1 MNGNTLTE
9 AFINNSILEHVGV
22 TFIESSKDE
31 TFISYR
37 ELYDKSL
44 LLLGYLQELDIRPGE
59 ELLFQIEDNF
69 HFLSLFWACILGGII
84 PVPCSLGTTEDY
96 RLKLTHIWNSLSS
109 PHLVVERRISG
120 KLEGFL
126 QVNPLME
133 EKLIWLEDA
142 LQSGF
147 QHNVGVIYEALE
159 QDIAFIQFSSGS
171 TGAPKGVTLTHG
183 NLVANVSAIIHKS
196 ALTENDSYL
205 SWMPLTHDMGL
216 IGMYL
221 APMYRKINS
230 YLIPVDIFARRPMIW
245 LDKVNEHRITRTAS
259 PNFGYKLLMT
269 AFKPRN
275 ATDWDLSCI
284 RTIFNGAEPI
294 APSLCYKFMDLLE
307 NYGLKWTSV
316 YAVYG
321 LAEAS
326 VGVSFPSPDT
336 ELVTVTVDRR
346 FLVVGEKVRLI
357 TKGETGIHALTLVE
371 LGSALN
377 DCEIRISSDSS
388 ASLPELSIGF
398 IQIRGKNVTRGYY
411 NNPAATAK
419 LITGDGW
426 VNTGDLGFLQDGNL
440 VVTGRAKD
448 IIFVNGRNAYPHDIE
463 RIAEDT
469 EGVELGKVAVTGV
482 YDEELE
488 RDRILVFIQYKKSLS
503 TFAGLAAEVSRQINR
518 RMAIDVD
525 GVIPVK
531 IIPKT
536 TSGKVQRYI
545 LGESYKQGEYSE
557 IIHALAPLLEQERHS
572 KGIVLPQTDI
582 EISLSEIWRDT
593 LGLAQVGIHD
603 HFFEIGGNSMLL
615 LQMIDDLEAQYSGVV
630 SITDPFAYP
639 TIHDLAQFIMKSETS
654 QNPAVLELP
663 RLYMA
668 DSGMH
673 SAGVKSCVLRCS
685 LSGIQSEHLRQAA
698 LGLNARLDELL
709 LGIYMILL
717 SQVAPDSL
725 RIQMHAQLLR
735 NKAEEITLDQSE
747 LKDLPAALLAIQL
760 QRKREILSFR
770 LTDMFKRK
778 HVYPRLYVSPLFL
791 NREAGESTDDM
802 LQGYDLIVEV
812 GNLAASIEIAI
823 IFNDRLL
830 NNEEIRIVFANY
842 IHMLEHA
849 AEQLVFHG

>member
-9 AFINNSILEHVGV
+9 AFINNSVLDHVGV
-22 TFIESSKDE
+22 TFIESSQDE
-31 TFISYR
+31 NFISYR
-37 ELYDKSL
+37 ELYGKSL
-44 LLLGYLQELDIRPGE
+44 LLLGYLQELGIRPGE
-59 ELLFQIEDNF
+59 ELLFQIEDNL

-126 QVNPLME
+126 QLNPFME
-133 EKLIWLEDA
+133 DRLIWLEDA
-142 LQSGF
+142 MQADIH
-147 QHNVGVIYEALE
+147 HNTGVIHEVRE

-183 NLVANVSAIIHKS
+183 NLVANVSGIIHK
-196 ALTENDSYL
+196 AAITEKDSYL

-221 APMYRKINS
+221 APMYRQINS
-230 YLIPVDIFARRPMIW
+230 YLIPTDIFARRPMIW
-245 LDKVNEHRITRTAS
+245 LDKVNKHRVTRTAS

-294 APSLCYKFMDLLE
+294 APNLCHRFMDLLE
-307 NYGLKWTSV
+307 NYGLKRTSV
-316 YAVYG
+316 FPVYG

-326 VGVSFPSPDT
+326 VGVSFPPPDT

-346 FLVVGEKVRLI
+346 FLAVGEKVRFI
-357 TKGETGIHALTLVE
+357 PEGEAGMHALALVE

-377 DCEIRISSDSS
+377 DCEIRISSDSA
-388 ASLPELSIGF
+388 ASLPESSIGY
-398 IQIRGKNVTRGYY
+398 IQIRGKNVTGGYY

-426 VNTGDLGFLQDGNL
+426 VNTGDLGFLQGGNL

-469 EGVELGKVAVTGV
+469 EGVELGKVAVAGL
-482 YDEELE
+482 YDEVLE
-488 RDRILVFIQYKKSLS
+488 RDMILVFIQYKKPLAV
-503 TFAGLAAEVSRQINR
+503 FAGLAAEVSRQINR

-525 GVIPVK
+525 KVIPVK
-531 IIPKT
+531 MIPKT
-536 TSGKVQRYI
+536 TSGKVQRYV

-557 IIHALAPLLEQERHS
+557 IIRDLAPLLEQEHHN
-572 KGIVLPQTDI
+572 KEIVLPQTDI
-582 EISLSEIWRDT
+582 EIRLSEIWQDT
-593 LGLAQVGIHD
+593 LGLAQVGIYD

-615 LQMIDDLEAQYSGVV
+615 LQMIEDIEAEYPGVV

-639 TIHDLAQFIMKSETS
+639 TIHDLAQYIMKSEAS
-654 QNPAVLELP
+654 RKPAALELP
-663 RLYMA
+663 GLYMA
-668 DSGMH
+668 DTGMY
-673 SAGVKSCVLRCS
+673 SAGVKRCVLRYG
-685 LSGIQSEHLRQAA
+685 LTGIQSEHLRQAA
-698 LGLNARLDELL
+698 LGLNAGVDELL

-725 RIQMHAQLLR
+725 QIELHAQLLR
-735 NKAEEITLDQSE
+735 NKAEGITLAHSE
-747 LKDLPAALLAIQL
+747 LRDLTIALQAIQL
-760 QRKREILSFR
+760 LRRRELPSFR
-770 LTDMFKRK
+770 LTDMFNRQQ
-778 HVYPRLYVSPLFL
+778 VQSRLFVSPLFL
-791 NREAGESTDDM
+791 NRETGESTDD
-802 LQGYDLIVEV
+802 LLKGYDLIVEV
-812 GNLAASIEIAI
+812 GSLAAGMEIAF
-823 IFNDRLL
+823 IFNERLL
-830 NNEEIRIVFANY
+830 NKEEIRIVFANY

-849 AEQLVFHG
+849 AELSIIHG